1 MTRLQSRF
9 LLCATAAAV
18 AFASSLTA
26 TAQERPSSLTI
37 STASPGGVYAIYGE
51 GVAQVVSDVVGVPT
65 STRQTQG
72 PAQNLVLLQSNQA
85 ELAMV
90 TSGPAY
96 EAMNGELSLMGGQ
109 KYGDLRALFVM
120 YPTPFQMIAPVS
132 AEVSAIKDF
141 NGKRL
146 GAGPRA
152 GTGGEYWTRWLAD
165 MEIDANLQYGGIG
178 DQASQ
183 LADGRLDAIVT
194 AGGIPHPSL
203 SELENTQDVVIFGMT
218 DEVQAEI
225 LEQNPYAVEFTIPQG
240 TYETPQGELQTVAM
254 WNFMT
259 VDAGM
264 SEELA
269 YEITKAVLENNERMR
284 STHSAAKDTLAENIL
299 NNTFIPLHPGAAR
312 YYKEVGIE
320 IPDDIQPQ
328 QEGE

>member
-1 MTRLQSRF
+1 MVRLQSR
-9 LLCATAAAV
+9 LTLCVTAAAI
-18 AFASSLTA
+18 ALASLSG
-26 TAQERPSSLTI
+26 TAQERPSSLTV

-51 GVAQVVSDVVGVPT
+51 GVAQLVSDVVGVPT

-96 EAMNGELSLMGGQ
+96 EAMNGELSLMAGQ
-109 KYGDLRALFVM
+109 EYDDLRVLFAM
-120 YPTPFQMIAPVS
+120 YPTPFQMIAPASANVS
-132 AEVSAIKDF
+132 SIEDF

-152 GTGGEYWTRWLAD
+152 GTGGEYWTRWLEDMGVDAD
-165 MEIDANLQYGGIG
+165 LQYGGIG

-203 SELENTQDVVIFGMT
+203 SELENTQDVVIFGMS
-218 DEVQAEI
+218 DKVQSEI
-225 LEQNPYAVEFTIPQG
+225 LKLNPYAVEFTIPQG
-240 TYETPQGELQTVAM
+240 TYETPKKDLQTVAM

-259 VDAGM
+259 ADADM

-284 STHSAAKDTLAENIL
+284 STHSAAKDTLAENIVK
-299 NNTFIPLHPGAAR
+299 NTFIPLHPGAAR
-312 YYKEVGIE
+312 YYEEIGVK
-320 IPDDIQPQ
+320 IPDSIQPQ
-328 QEGE
+328 QEGK